1 MGLATLLAKN
11 KYTQEERDA
20 GKASLFMGLIG
31 ISEGAIPLAV
41 ADPAKVIPSIMAGG
55 AVGGAIAAVAGV
67 KDYAPHGGPIVLPII
82 DEKIWFVIAIIVGT
96 LVTAILVNLLK
107 KPVAQTEL
115 ADK

>member
-1 MGLATLLAKN
+1 MNKKEEDKQCKNVLWALA
-11 KYTQEERDA
+11 
-20 GKASLFMGLIG
+20 I
-31 ISEGAIPLAV
+31 V
-41 ADPAKVIPSIMAGG
+41 
-55 AVGGAIAAVAGV
+55 GAIAAVAGV